1 MLEVV
6 FERTF
11 SSFAPDEEFVHLLI
25 VPVFFRVPTGVE
37 HLVPKLLLFG
47 GDIFNNESVLRS
59 LDDSESLADTK
70 ELFLDFGSDALLLE
84 LFKLLPSLLLFLQ
97 DCAE

>member
-11 SSFAPDEEFVHLLI
+11 SSFGLAELVHLVFVLI
-25 VPVFFRVPTGVE
+25 FFRVPTGVE
-37 HLVPKLLLFG
+37 HLVPILLLFG
-47 GDIFNNESVLRS
+47 GDIFSNESVLRS
-59 LDDSESLADTK
+59 LEDSESLAETR
-70 ELFLDFGSDALLLE
+70 ELFLDFGNDELLLE